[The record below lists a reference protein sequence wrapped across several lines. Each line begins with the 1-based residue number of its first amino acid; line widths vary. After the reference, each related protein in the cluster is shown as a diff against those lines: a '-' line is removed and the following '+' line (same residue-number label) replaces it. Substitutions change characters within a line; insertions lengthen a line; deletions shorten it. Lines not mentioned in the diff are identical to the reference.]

1 MKKEKRKK
9 YVYSVF
15 ETKAAL
21 DYLTR
26 FAEAFIS
33 FVHYG
38 LFSDTKMPRHS
49 EEEIRKAQGFFDKQR
64 EKRRQK
70 ELECEITPP
79 VSFESK
85 KEEDESQESEA

>member
-1 MKKEKRKK
+1 MKKVEKF
-9 YVYSVF
+9 VYSVF
-15 ETKAAL
+15 ESKVAL

-49 EEEIRKAQGFFDKQR
+49 EEEIRKAQVFFDKQR

-70 ELECEITPP
+70 DLEC
-79 VSFESK
+79 
-85 KEEDESQESEA
+85 